1 MGCGGSTEK
10 TSPSVYGKQELSVY
24 DRKPKISIRIGTN
37 VKKLDSKP
45 RVIFIF
51 GTGGWE
57 LRTGAPETTHIE
69 LGGPFLAGQV

>member
-51 GTGGWE
+51 GK
-57 LRTGAPETTHIE
+57 
-69 LGGPFLAGQV
+69 